1 MSLADRRVAIWISLL
16 AFATYAW
23 FHAGGGWNQ
32 NAFFDLT
39 RAMVERHTFAIDAYV
54 GNTGD
59 ISFANGHV
67 YANKTPAL
75 SWVAALVYWP
85 MHAIETARGIDAGN
99 VHVQTMNAYVCTLLT
114 VALPAALLPGLLYG
128 LARRRQFAPGWS
140 AIVALSVAFA
150 TQLFPFATI
159 FMIHAPSALLLF
171 VALTSERRGRAGLA
185 AGLATAMNYL
195 CAIGLLF
202 VFVRR
207 RDWRF
212 AGGAVL
218 PLLALAVYQFV
229 CFGGIFTTSVAK
241 TSSRFLQSGAA
252 MGVLQP
258 PTLASV
264 WGVTFSPYRGV
275 FFFAPLLLVAFFGF
289 AAWWRDRPLECAAA
303 LLAIVALFVFNVS
316 FNGWEAGFSIGGR
329 YLVPLIPLFGI
340 AILYTRRMTLTIAL
354 AAISFAL
361 NFTAA
366 AVDVQP
372 SGTIPRPVTQY
383 LLPLLIRGRF
393 SPEVPIT
400 PPWSAATITG
410 HTSVNRLTYDEPVV
424 FSRHPAGSAASEWT
438 SFNLGEP
445 LMGAGDARSLIPIVM
460 LLFGGFAAI
469 GRLSR
474 QVTQS

>member
-1 MSLADRRVAIWISLL
+1 MSRTDRRVSEWLFFVT
-16 AFATYAW
+16 FAAYSY

-39 RAMVERHTFAIDAYV
+39 RAIVERHTFAIDAYAP
-54 GNTGD
+54 NTGD
-59 ISFANGHV
+59 TSFGNGHV

-75 SWVAALVYWP
+75 AWIAAPLYWSL
-85 MHAIETARGIDAGN
+85 HAIEVRRGID
-99 VHVQTMNAYVCTLLT
+99 VSDIHVVTINAYICTLFA
-114 VALPAALLPGLLYG
+114 VALPTALVPALLYL
-128 LARRRQFAPGWS
+128 LARRRRFDATWS
-140 AIVALSVAFA
+140 AIVALAVALA

-171 VALTSERRGRAGLA
+171 VALTSERRSLAGMA

-207 RDWRF
+207 KDWKF
-212 AGGAVL
+212 AAGTLL
-218 PLLALAVYQFV
+218 PLAALAAYQLV
-229 CFGGIFTTSVAK
+229 CFGGIFTPSVAK
-241 TSSRFLQSGAA
+241 TSTRFLQSGAA
-252 MGVLQP
+252 MGLLTL
-258 PTLASV
+258 PTPASV
-264 WGVTFSPYRGV
+264 WGVTFSSYRGV

-289 AAWWRDRPLECAAA
+289 AAWWRDKPFECAAA
-303 LLAIVALFVFNVS
+303 LLAIVALFAFNVS

-340 AILYTRRMTLTIAL
+340 AILYARRVTLTIFL

-383 LLPLLIRGRF
+383 LLPLLIHGHF

-400 PPWSAATITG
+400 PPWSAATFTG

-424 FSRHPAGSAASEWT
+424 FSRHPPGSVASEWT

-445 LMGAGDARSLIPIVM
+445 LTGAGDPRSLIPIT
-460 LLFGGFAAI
+460 LLLVAGVVAI

-474 QVTQS
+474 QVPRS

>member
-1 MSLADRRVAIWISLL
+1 MSRPDRRVSEWLFFVT
-16 AFATYAW
+16 FAAYAY

-39 RAMVERHTFAIDAYV
+39 RAIVERHTFAIDAYAA
-54 GNTGD
+54 NTGD
-59 ISFANGHV
+59 TSLANGHV

-75 SWVAALVYWP
+75 AWVATPVYWVL
-85 MHAIETARGIDAGN
+85 HAIETRRGIGVGD
-99 VHVQTMNAYVCTLLT
+99 VHVQTLNAYICTLFA
-114 VALPAALLPGLLYG
+114 VALPAALIPALLYAF
-128 LARRRQFAPGWS
+128 ARRRQFDPGWS
-140 AIVALSVAFA
+140 AIVALSIALA

-159 FMIHAPSALLLF
+159 FMIHAPSALLMF
-171 VALTSERRGRAGLA
+171 VALTSERRTAAGLA

-202 VFVRR
+202 VFIRR

-212 AGGAVL
+212 ASGALV
-218 PLLALAVYQFV
+218 PLAALAAYQYV
-229 CFGGIFTTSVAK
+229 CFGGVFTTSVAA
-241 TSSRFLQSGAA
+241 TSTRFLQKGAA
-252 MGVLQP
+252 MGVLQI
-258 PTLASV
+258 PTVESV

-289 AAWWRDRPLECAAA
+289 AAWWRDRRLECAAA
-303 LLAIVALFVFNVS
+303 LLAIAALFAFNVS
-316 FNGWEAGFSIGGR
+316 FNGWEGGFSIGGR
-329 YLVPLIPLFGI
+329 YLVPLVPLFGI
-340 AILYTRRMTLTIAL
+340 AILYARRVTLTIAL
-354 AAISFAL
+354 AAISFVL

-383 LLPLLIRGRF
+383 LLPLLIHGHF

-400 PPWSAATITG
+400 PPWSAATLTG
-410 HTSVNRLTYDEPVV
+410 RTSVNRMTYDEAVV
-424 FSRHPAGSAASEWT
+424 FRRHPPGSAAAEWV

-445 LMGAGDARSLIPIVM
+445 LAGAGDARSLIPIT
-460 LLFGGFAAI
+460 LLLLAGAAAI

-474 QVTQS
+474 RVMQS

>member
-39 RAMVERHTFAIDAYV
+39 RAIVERQTFAIDEYAA
-54 GNTGD
+54 NTGD
-59 ISFANGHV
+59 ISFANGHI

-75 SWVAALVYWP
+75 AWVAAIAYWP
-85 MHAIETARGIDAGN
+85 LHAIEAAREIDVEN
-99 VHVQTMNAYVCTLLT
+99 VHVQTMNAYVCTLFA
-114 VALPAALLPGLLYG
+114 VALPAALLPGLLYVF
-128 LARRRQFAPGWS
+128 ARRRRFPPGWS

-171 VALTSERRGRAGLA
+171 VALTSERRTVAGLA

-207 RDWRF
+207 RDTRF
-212 AGGAVL
+212 VAGVL
-218 PLLALAVYQFV
+218 PPLLALAAYQLV

-252 MGVLQP
+252 MGVLQL
-258 PTLASV
+258 PTPASV

-275 FFFAPLLLVAFFGF
+275 FFFAPLLLVAFWGF
-289 AAWWRDRPLECAAA
+289 AAWWRDQRLECAAA
-303 LLAIVALFVFNVS
+303 LLAIGALFAFNVS

-340 AILYTRRMTLTIAL
+340 AILYARRVKLTIAL
-354 AAISFAL
+354 AAVSFAL

-383 LLPLLIRGRF
+383 LLPLLLRGHF
-393 SPEVPIT
+393 SPAVPIT
-400 PPWSAATITG
+400 PPWSADTITG
-410 HTSVNRLTYDEPVV
+410 HTSVNRQTYDESVV
-424 FSRHPAGSAASEWT
+424 FRRHPPGSPASEWT

-445 LMGAGDARSLIPIVM
+445 LTGPGDARSLIPITL
-460 LLFGGFAAI
+460 LLFGGGAAI
-469 GRLSR
+469 ARLSR